1 MPPLRSRSPDRGYH
15 MRLDGLDCPI
25 LVKHHPRAR
34 RLTLKLSRTRRHAVL
49 TMPPHVSL
57 SEAGDFLARH
67 VDWLRDR
74 AAQLPASVAFAQGCE
89 FPLRGVPTRI
99 VFLDRIRGVVRLV
112 PALSADE
119 TDAIEV
125 PGGAEHGPRRLTDW
139 LKREARGDLQCAV
152 DAYAERL
159 DLRAGRLQLR
169 DQVSR
174 WGSCSSTGTLSFS
187 WRLVLAPPFVLDYVA
202 AHEVVHL
209 AHMDHG
215 KRFWSTLRAV
225 APETE
230 RAEKWLKHHGGDL
243 HRYG

>member
-1 MPPLRSRSPDRGYH
+1 MPPLRSRPSDRGHYL
-15 MRLDGLDCPI
+15 RLDGLDCPVLI
-25 LVKHHPRAR
+25 KRHPQAR
-34 RLTLKLSRTRRHAVL
+34 RLTLKLSRTRRHAIL
-49 TMPPHVSL
+49 TTPPHVSL

-67 VDWLRDR
+67 LDWLRDR
-74 AAQLPASVAFAQGCE
+74 AAQLPASVAFSHGSQ

-99 VFLDRIRGVVRLV
+99 IFTERMRGLVRLV
-112 PALSADE
+112 PAASADE
-119 TDAIEV
+119 AEAIEV
-125 PGGAEHGPRRLTDW
+125 PGGQEHGPRRLTDW
-139 LKREARGDLQCAV
+139 LKREARGDLQQAV
-152 DAYAERL
+152 DCYADRL
-159 DLRAGRLQLR
+159 GLRAGRLQLR

-215 KRFWSTLRAV
+215 DRFWSMLKAA

-230 RAEKWLKHHGGDL
+230 RAEKWLKRHGGDL